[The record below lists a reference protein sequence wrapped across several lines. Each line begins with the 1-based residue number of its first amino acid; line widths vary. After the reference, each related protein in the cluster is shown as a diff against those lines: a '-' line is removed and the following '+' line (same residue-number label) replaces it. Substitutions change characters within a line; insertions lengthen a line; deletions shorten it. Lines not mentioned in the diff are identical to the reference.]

1 MNRRPPSLSPPLPF
15 SAILSVSAFWAF
27 LTSLRALC
35 HSRILCHS
43 REGGNPLRPPASN
56 TPPAKQHPISKKVA
70 TQAQAS
76 GRMFAVALLLCVTLV
91 FASCAQPAPH
101 KTEPITLEFWTL
113 QLDTF
118 KSTLEPMFLAYQR
131 EHPNVRIKW
140 VDVPFSE
147 GPKRTL
153 TAMLSGHAPDVVNL
167 NPDFSAILANR
178 NALTDMNQA
187 LPKSVKA
194 TYLPVAW
201 DAATLIKPGQTPLA
215 FGVPW
220 YITSSV
226 TIYNRSI
233 LQKAGYQQPPVHFT
247 DLSEFA
253 EQVRQKAGAY
263 GMMPVIAESG
273 NFLKELKKLG
283 IPLYNAQG
291 KAAFATPP
299 ATEALA
305 RYVDLYQ
312 QGWVPAEAITES
324 HQSAVGRFQA
334 GTLASLSIGPNF
346 LKIVKENAPD
356 IYKVTGV
363 APQFPQDAG
372 YKDFSLM
379 VLVVPKKSA
388 HPKEAADFA
397 AFITNAKNQLALAQA
412 APVLPSVTAALR
424 DPYFAASAGDDL
436 MAQGRAISASQ
447 LLKATAAYQIQPNQN
462 AINEIMNH
470 YVQLAMLGKL
480 SPENALRRA
489 ETEINDTLELGS

>member
-1 MNRRPPSLSPPLPF
+1 MRLAAVFGVFLMLSATFTGCARPSQNQ
-15 SAILSVSAFWAF
+15 
-27 LTSLRALC
+27 TD
-35 HSRILCHS
+35 RIEL
-43 REGGNPLRPPASN
+43 A
-56 TPPAKQHPISKKVA
+56 
-70 TQAQAS
+70 
-76 GRMFAVALLLCVTLV
+76 
-91 FASCAQPAPH
+91 
-101 KTEPITLEFWTL
+101 FWTL
-113 QLDTF
+113 QLEPF
-118 KSTLEPMFLAYQR
+118 KSTLEPMFLAYER

-147 GPKRTL
+147 GSKRTL
-153 TAMLSGHAPDVVNL
+153 TAMLSGHTPDVVNL

-178 NALTDMNQA
+178 NALINMNQA
-187 LPKSVKA
+187 LPERVK
-194 TYLPVAW
+194 TSYLPVAW
-201 DAATLIKPGQTPLA
+201 EAATLIKPGQKPLA
-215 FGVPW
+215 FGLPW

-226 TIYNRSI
+226 TIYNQSI
-233 LQKAGYQQPPVHFT
+233 LQKAGYEKPPVHFT

-263 GMMPVIAESG
+263 GLMPVIAENG
-273 NFLKELKKLG
+273 NFLKELKKMG
-283 IPLYNAQG
+283 IPLYDAQG
-291 KAAFATPP
+291 KAVFAVPP
-299 ATEALA
+299 ASEILA
-305 RYVDLYQ
+305 RYVDMYK

-346 LKIVKENAPD
+346 LKIVKENAPN

-379 VLVVPKKSA
+379 VLVVPVKSA

-397 AFITNAKNQLALAQA
+397 AFITNAQNQLALAQA
-412 APVLPSVTAALR
+412 APVLPSVTSALQ
-424 DPYFAASAGDDL
+424 DPYFSATEGDDL

-447 LLKATAAYQIQPNQN
+447 LLRATSAYQIQPKQN
-462 AINEIMNH
+462 AINDIVNY

-489 ETEINDTLELGS
+489 QTEINDTLELGS

>member
-1 MNRRPPSLSPPLPF
+1 MRL
-15 SAILSVSAFWAF
+15 A
-27 LTSLRALC
+27 ALF
-35 HSRILCHS
+35 
-43 REGGNPLRPPASN
+43 G
-56 TPPAKQHPISKKVA
+56 T
-70 TQAQAS
+70 
-76 GRMFAVALLLCVTLV
+76 LLLLSAT
-91 FASCAQPAPH
+91 FTGCARPAQNQ
-101 KTEPITLEFWTL
+101 TDRIELAFWTL

-118 KSTLEPMFLAYQR
+118 KSTLEPMFLAYER

-140 VDVPFSE
+140 VDIPFSE

-178 NALTDMNQA
+178 NALINMNQA
-187 LPKSVKA
+187 LPERVKA
-194 TYLPVAW
+194 SYLPVAW
-201 DAATLIKPGQTPLA
+201 QAATLIKPGKEPMA

-226 TIYNRSI
+226 TIYNQSI
-233 LQKAGYQQPPVHFT
+233 LRKAGYEKPPVHFT

-263 GMMPVIAESG
+263 GLMPVIAESG

-283 IPLYNAQG
+283 IPLYSAQG
-291 KAAFATPP
+291 KAAFAAPP

-305 RYVDLYQ
+305 RYVDMYK

-379 VLVVPKKSA
+379 VLVVPVKSA

-397 AFITNAKNQLALAQA
+397 AFITNASNQLALAQA
-412 APVLPSVTAALR
+412 APVLPSVTSALQ
-424 DPYFAASAGDDL
+424 DPYFSSTKGDDL

-447 LLKATAAYQIQPNQN
+447 LLKATTAYQIQPNQN
-462 AINEIMNH
+462 AINEIINY

-489 ETEINDTLELGS
+489 QTEINDTLELGS